1 VNIEVVLTVCGGR
14 SISSGDS
21 KHSRFSCPGLR
32 NFISAS
38 LASIEHTTRL
48 CVGSGDPLPDP
59 VKFW

>member
-1 VNIEVVLTVCGGR
+1 M
-14 SISSGDS
+14 SSGDS

-59 VKFW
+59 VKFWQDPHLS